1 MKFLNRLTKYLIGV
15 FIGLGLTWIM
25 FSERGCMDWLPSER
39 IRKDIAMSGIQA
51 DSEAHCVLKCGGLTV
66 SDLADL
72 GRLGDVD
79 YEKSA
84 TREKPRRDF
93 MEGEGEVKSAFFIMT
108 DTASTVTQVVLRDV
122 TDCPCP

>member
-1 MKFLNRLTKYLIGV
+1 M
-15 FIGLGLTWIM
+15 IGLGLTWIM

-39 IRKDIAMSGIQA
+39 IRKEIALSGIQA
-51 DSEAHCVLKCGGLTV
+51 DSQAHCVLKCGGLTV

-84 TREKPRRDF
+84 TREKPRRYF
-93 MEGEGEVKSAFFIMT
+93 IEGGGKVKSAFFIMT
-108 DTASTVTQVVLRDV
+108 DTSSTVTQVVLRDV
-122 TDCPCP
+122 EECPCP

>member
-15 FIGLGLTWIM
+15 FIGLALTWIM

-39 IRKDIAMSGIQA
+39 IRKEIAMSGIQA
-51 DSEAHCVLKCGGLTV
+51 DSQAHCVLNCGDLTV

-84 TREKPRRDF
+84 TREKPRRYF
-93 MEGEGEVKSAFFIMT
+93 IEGGGKVKSAFFIMT
-108 DTASTVTQVVLRDV
+108 DTSSTVTQVVLRDV
-122 TDCPCP
+122 EECPCP